1 MKKKLVV
8 LLVIVAMIFV
18 AACGAKEKP
27 SEENKPEESQEAE
40 EEGKEDE
47 SQENEG
53 QEEENAGDDSS
64 EDEYDD
70 YIPELDPPDEEYDSP
85 EAGMTLAASETYNQN
100 RDKTYL
106 VFDGGLAEEDLYY
119 MEFYLYPA
127 SKTDLWTMSDEEY
140 DASSENI
147 LNVLTVFKALD
158 STWTAH
164 DLDKWAKWI
173 AGIEEGS
180 IKKLKTEGDYT
191 IYYTMQKEYTDNLP
205 EDVKPIYDG
214 IIAELDAAKD
224 QIVLYEP
231 KSISDVING
240 TVVEFETTDLEG
252 NTVSSKD
259 IFAQNK
265 YTMINFWAS
274 WCGPCIGELP
284 ELEELNKAFEEKGCG
299 IIGILLDGTD
309 PTGLA
314 DAREIIGDAKVTYL
328 NVIDS
333 MGLSDELEIQ
343 AVPTTIFVDSNGVI
357 VGDAVVGA
365 VFSMYESVM
374 NELLG
379 E

>member
-18 AACGAKEKP
+18 AACGTKEKP
-27 SEENKPEESQEAE
+27 SEGNAPEEKQETE

-47 SQENEG
+47 SKEDESQEGEDT
-53 QEEENAGDDSS
+53 GDDAG
-64 EDEYDD
+64 EDEYYDD
-70 YIPELDPPDEEYDSP
+70 VPELDPPDEEYDSP
-85 EAGMTLAASETYNQN
+85 EAGMTLPVSETYNQN
-100 RDKTYL
+100 REKAYL

-140 DASSENI
+140 EASSENI

-180 IKKLKTEGDYT
+180 IQKLKTEGDYT
-191 IYYTMQKEYTDNLP
+191 IYYTMQKEYTENLP
-205 EDVKPIYDG
+205 DDIKPIYDG
-214 IIAELDAAKD
+214 IISELDAAKD

-231 KSISDVING
+231 KTISDLING
-240 TVVEFETTDLEG
+240 TVIEFETTDLDG

-284 ELEELNKAFEEKGCG
+284 ELEKLNKAFEEKGCG
-299 IIGILLDGTD
+299 IVGVLTDGMD
-309 PTGLA
+309 PVGLA
-314 DAREIIGDAKVTYL
+314 DAKEIVGDAKVTYL
-328 NVIDS
+328 NIIDS
-333 MGLSDELEIQ
+333 MGLSEELDIQ

-357 VGDAVVGA
+357 VGDAVLGA
-365 VFSMYESVM
+365 MLSMYESVM
-374 NELLG
+374 SELLG